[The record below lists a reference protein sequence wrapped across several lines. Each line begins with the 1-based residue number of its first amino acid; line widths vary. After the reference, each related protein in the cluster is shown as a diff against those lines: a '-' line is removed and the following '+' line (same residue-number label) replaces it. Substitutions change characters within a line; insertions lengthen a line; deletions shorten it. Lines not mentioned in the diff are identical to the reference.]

1 MANRNYTHNHRVL
14 KPNESECQ
22 DKNGNYY
29 YRYREQNKEWS
40 KPLDVRRSSLDEL
53 RKEVDKQKKDI
64 VNGIDLSLK
73 NITFEEAYN
82 LFYLKGRDKK
92 VKRSTFVAGE
102 SYYKFIRPYIG
113 EKKVRNLKPY
123 SLESIAHEISETGG
137 KEYSKGYIKNA
148 FSIIHNVLQKC
159 VENDVITK
167 NPADNISETIRS
179 LFDKPEKEK
188 IALTE
193 SQIEKLKEFISQD
206 AVYSRYEFY
215 IRMSLYYGF
224 RVGEALGLSF
234 GDYEDGKITVH
245 NTFCYKKNKGGKEE
259 KYISSETKN
268 GTIRELPVTPEIHEL
283 IAAEKERQIKNGLYG
298 KTVLPVY
305 DAKNRK
311 VEEKSCFMFL
321 TNDGDIPTEQSIN
334 QMLGRMMAKYNNW
347 ERENAFREGR
357 QPILI
362 DEKFS
367 SHCFRHTSITRKAY
381 GEWDIKDNAKF
392 HGDKEAT
399 ISQYYIHADKELD
412 FESMK
417 KLLEKTSA

>member
-1 MANRNYTHNHRVL
+1 MANRNYTHDHKVL
-14 KPNESECQ
+14 RPNESECQ
-22 DKNGNYY
+22 ENGKYY

-40 KPLDVRRSSLDEL
+40 RPLDIRRSSLEEL
-53 RKEVDKQKKDI
+53 RKEVANQKKEI
-64 VNGIDLSLK
+64 EKGIDLSLRD
-73 NITFEEAYN
+73 ITFEEAYN

-102 SYYKFIRPYIG
+102 FHYKFIRPYIG

-123 SLESIAHEISETGG
+123 NLESIVHEIFETKD
-137 KEYSKGYIKNA
+137 KEYSKGYIERI
-148 FSIIHNVLQKC
+148 FSIIRNVLQKC
-159 VENDVITK
+159 VDNDVITK
-167 NPADNISETIRS
+167 NPAGNISGTIRS
-179 LFDKPEKEK
+179 LFDKPAKEK

-245 NTFCYKKNKGGKEE
+245 NTFCYKKAKDGKEE
-259 KYISSETKN
+259 KYLSSETKN
-268 GTIRELPVTPEIHEL
+268 GKIRELPVTPEIHEL

-311 VEEKSCFMFL
+311 TGEKSCFMFL
-321 TNDGDIPTEQSIN
+321 TNDGDVPSEQSIN
-334 QMLGRMMAKYNNW
+334 QMLRRMMAKYNKW

-362 DEKFS
+362 DEGFT

-381 GEWDIKDNAKF
+381 GGWDIKDNAKF
-392 HGDKEAT
+392 HGDEEVT

-412 FESMK
+412 FENMK
-417 KLLEKTSA
+417 KMLEKTSA